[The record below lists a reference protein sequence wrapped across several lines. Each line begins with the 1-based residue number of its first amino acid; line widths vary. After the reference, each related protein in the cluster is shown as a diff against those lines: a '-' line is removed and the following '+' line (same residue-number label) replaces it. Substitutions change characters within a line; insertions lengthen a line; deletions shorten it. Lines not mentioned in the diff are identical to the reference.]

1 MDSNI
6 FDLIK
11 KANDTTLN
19 RHGNLITLERA
30 VFLSWWCDKGDC
42 AFCYMSTQK
51 NKIKDPKKARRNV
64 YNIYAEAE
72 MCKRLDWNIE
82 FLSGGYESFTTQEIK
97 EIATTIKDIT
107 GDGVWLNTGIT
118 DELGEY
124 GSEIKGITGAVE
136 VANPEIHERVCPDE
150 LGEYGSE
157 IKGITG
163 AVEVANPE
171 IHERV
176 CPSKKLEDI
185 SNMLDVAGDLGFK
198 KAITV
203 ILGLGETLEDVGYL
217 MDYIRDHK
225 IDRVI
230 FYSLNPH
237 KETIY
242 ANSSQPASLYY
253 AQVVA
258 QVRLAFPDIEIIC
271 GTWIDN
277 LANIGILILSG
288 ANGITKFPLFKM
300 FGTKYGKRV
309 EEEVKWAGREL
320 KGTFTDKTQLGPEKS
335 EVSPDL
341 DKFIKRYVKESLK
354 NKY

>member
-1 MDSNI
+1 MDSDI

-11 KANDTTLN
+11 KANKTTLKN
-19 RHGNLITLERA
+19 HGNLITLERA

-51 NKIKDPKKARRNV
+51 NKIKDPTKARRNIN
-64 YNIYAEAE
+64 NIYAEAE

-97 EIATTIKDIT
+97 EIATQIKNIT

-118 DELGEY
+118 DELNEY
-124 GSEIKGITGAVE
+124 GSEVKGITGAVE
-136 VANPEIHERVCPDE
+136 VANPKIHE
-150 LGEYGSE
+150 
-157 IKGITG
+157 K
-163 AVEVANPE
+163 
-171 IHERV
+171 V

-198 KAITV
+198 KAITI
-203 ILGLGETLEDVGYL
+203 ILGLGETLEDVN
-217 MDYIRDHK
+217 YIIEYIKDHK

-258 QVRLAFPDIEIIC
+258 QVRLAFPNIEIIC

-309 EEEVKWAGREL
+309 EEEVKWSGREL
-320 KGTFTDKTQLGPEKS
+320 KGTFTDKNMLGPQKS
-335 EVSPDL
+335 EISPEL
-341 DKFIKRYVKESLK
+341 NKFIKRYIKESLK

>member
-1 MDSNI
+1 MESNI
-6 FDLIK
+6 FELIQQ
-11 KANDTTLN
+11 ANDLTLKK
-19 RHGNLITLERA
+19 HGNLITLERA

-51 NKIKDPKKARRNV
+51 DKIKDPSKARRNIN
-64 YNIYAEAE
+64 NIYAEAE

-97 EIATTIKDIT
+97 EIATTIKNIT

-118 DELGEY
+118 DELDEF

-136 VANPEIHERVCPDE
+136 VANPKIHE
-150 LGEYGSE
+150 
-157 IKGITG
+157 K
-163 AVEVANPE
+163 
-171 IHERV
+171 V

-185 SNMLDVAGDLGFK
+185 SNMLDVSNKLGFK
-198 KAITV
+198 KAITI
-203 ILGLGETLEDVGYL
+203 ILGLGETLDDVEYII
-217 MDYIRDHK
+217 DYIKDHK

-320 KGTFTDKTQLGPEKS
+320 KGTFTDKNMLGPQKS
-335 EVSPDL
+335 EINPEL

>member
-6 FDLIK
+6 FELIK
-11 KANDTTLN
+11 KANDTTLKN
-19 RHGNLITLERA
+19 HGNLITLERA

-51 NKIKDPKKARRNV
+51 EKIKDPKKARRNIN
-64 YNIYAEAE
+64 NIYAEAE

-82 FLSGGYESFTTQEIK
+82 FLSGGYKSFSTQEIK

-107 GDGVWLNTGIT
+107 GNGVWLNTGIT
-118 DELGEY
+118 DELSEY
-124 GSEIKGITGAVE
+124 GSEIQGITGAVE
-136 VANPEIHERVCPDE
+136 VANPEIHQ
-150 LGEYGSE
+150 
-157 IKGITG
+157 K
-163 AVEVANPE
+163 
-171 IHERV
+171 V

-198 KAITV
+198 KAITI
-203 ILGLGETLEDVGYL
+203 ILGLGETLDDVNYII
-217 MDYIRDHK
+217 DYIKDHK

-258 QVRLAFPDIEIIC
+258 QVRLAFPNIEIIC

-309 EEEVKWAGREL
+309 EEEVKWAGRNL
-320 KGTFTDKTQLGPEKS
+320 KGTFTDKNMLGPQKS
-335 EVSPDL
+335 EVSPEL

>member
-6 FDLIK
+6 FDQIK
-11 KANDTTLN
+11 KANDVTLKN
-19 RHGNLITLERA
+19 HGNLITLERA

-51 NKIKDPKKARRNV
+51 EKIKDPTKARRNIS
-64 YNIYAEAE
+64 NIYAEAE

-82 FLSGGYESFTTQEIK
+82 FLSGGYKSFTTQEIK
-97 EIATTIKDIT
+97 NIASTIKDIT
-107 GDGVWLNTGIT
+107 GEGVWLNTGIT
-118 DELGEY
+118 DDLDQY
-124 GSEIKGITGAVE
+124 DDEITGITGAVE
-136 VANPEIHERVCPDE
+136 VANPEIH
-150 LGEYGSE
+150 
-157 IKGITG
+157 
-163 AVEVANPE
+163 N
-171 IHERV
+171 RV

-198 KAITV
+198 KAITI
-203 ILGLGETLEDVGYL
+203 ILGLGETLDDVQYII
-217 MDYIRDHK
+217 DYIKEHQ

-253 AQVVA
+253 AQVVS

-320 KGTFTDKTQLGPEKS
+320 KGTFTDKTKLGPEQS
-335 EVSPDL
+335 EISPDL

>member
-1 MDSNI
+1 MDSNLFHEI
-6 FDLIK
+6 E
-11 KANDTTLN
+11 KANKITLKKHSN
-19 RHGNLITLERA
+19 IITLERA
-30 VFLSWWCDKGDC
+30 IFLSWWCDKGDC

-51 NKIKDPKKARRNV
+51 DKIKDPKKARRNI

-72 MCKRLDWNIE
+72 MCKRLNWNIE
-82 FLSGGYESFTTQEIK
+82 FLSGGYKSFTTEEIK
-97 EIATTIKDIT
+97 NIATKINEIT
-107 GDGVWLNTGIT
+107 GEGVWLNTGIT
-118 DELGEY
+118 DELQTY
-124 GSEIKGITGAVE
+124 GKEIKGITGAVE
-136 VANPEIHERVCPDE
+136 VANPKLHEK
-150 LGEYGSE
+150 
-157 IKGITG
+157 I
-163 AVEVANPE
+163 
-171 IHERV
+171 

-185 SNMLDVAGDLGFK
+185 SNMLDTAKDLGFK
-198 KAITV
+198 KAITI
-203 ILGLGETLEDVGYL
+203 ILGLGETLSDVEYL
-217 MDYIRDHK
+217 IDYIKDHN

-258 QVRLAFPDIEIIC
+258 QIRLTFPDIEIIC

-320 KGTFTDKTQLGPEKS
+320 KGTFTDKTQLGNEKS

>member
-6 FDLIK
+6 FDSIK
-11 KANDTTLN
+11 KANEITLKN
-19 RHGNLITLERA
+19 HGDLVTLERA

-51 NKIKDPKKARRNV
+51 NKIKDPTKARRNV
-64 YNIYAEAE
+64 SNIYAEAE

-82 FLSGGYESFTTQEIK
+82 FLSGGYESFTTSEIK
-97 EIATTIKDIT
+97 EIASTIKDIT

-118 DELGEY
+118 DELGEF

-136 VANPEIHERVCPDE
+136 VANPTIH
-150 LGEYGSE
+150 
-157 IKGITG
+157 
-163 AVEVANPE
+163 NN
-171 IHERV
+171 V
-176 CPSKKLEDI
+176 CPSKSLEDI
-185 SNMLDVAGDLGFK
+185 SHMLDTAGDLGFK
-198 KAITV
+198 KAITI
-203 ILGLGETLEDVGYL
+203 ILGLGETLEDVEYVI
-217 MDYIRDHK
+217 DYIKEHK

-242 ANSSQPASLYY
+242 ADESQPASLYY

-258 QVRLAFPDIEIIC
+258 RIRLEFPEIEIIC

-309 EEEVKWAGREL
+309 EEEVKWSGRRL
-320 KGTFTDKTQLGPEKS
+320 KGTFTDKSMLGPEKS
-335 EVSPDL
+335 EISTDL

>member
-1 MDSNI
+1 MIKIVETMDSNI

-11 KANDTTLN
+11 KANEITLKK
-19 RHGNLITLERA
+19 HGDLVTLERA

-51 NKIKDPKKARRNV
+51 NKIKDPTKARRNIS
-64 YNIYAEAE
+64 NIYAEAE

-82 FLSGGYESFTTQEIK
+82 FLSGGYESFSTSEIK
-97 EIATTIKDIT
+97 EIASTIKDIT

-118 DELGEY
+118 DELSEF

-136 VANPEIHERVCPDE
+136 VANPEIH
-150 LGEYGSE
+150 
-157 IKGITG
+157 
-163 AVEVANPE
+163 NN
-171 IHERV
+171 V
-176 CPSKKLEDI
+176 CPSKSLDDI
-185 SNMLDVAGDLGFK
+185 SHMLDTAGDLGFK
-198 KAITV
+198 KAITI
-203 ILGLGETLEDVGYL
+203 ILGLGETLDDVEYVI
-217 MDYIRDHK
+217 DYIKEHK

-242 ANSSQPASLYY
+242 ADESQPASLYY

-258 QVRLAFPDIEIIC
+258 RVRLEFPDIEIIC

-309 EEEVKWAGREL
+309 EEEVKWSGRRL
-320 KGTFTDKTQLGPEKS
+320 KGTFTDKNKLGPEKS
-335 EVSPDL
+335 EISPDL

>member
-6 FDLIK
+6 FDLVK
-11 KANDTTLN
+11 KANEVTLKK
-19 RHGNLITLERA
+19 HGNLVTLERA

-51 NKIKDPKKARRNV
+51 NKIKDPKKARRNTN
-64 YNIYAEAE
+64 NIYAESE

-82 FLSGGYESFTTQEIK
+82 FLSGGYESFTTKEIK
-97 EIATTIKDIT
+97 TIATTIKDIT

-118 DELGEY
+118 DELSEY

-136 VANPEIHERVCPDE
+136 VANPKIHE
-150 LGEYGSE
+150 
-157 IKGITG
+157 K
-163 AVEVANPE
+163 
-171 IHERV
+171 V
-176 CPSKKLEDI
+176 CPSKPLTDI

-198 KAITV
+198 KAITI
-203 ILGLGETLEDVGYL
+203 ILGLGETLNDVEYVI
-217 MDYIRDHK
+217 DYIRDHK

-335 EVSPDL
+335 EVSPEL

>member
-1 MDSNI
+1 MESNI

-11 KANDTTLN
+11 DANELTLK
-19 RHGNLITLERA
+19 RHGRLVTLERA

-51 NKIKDPKKARRNV
+51 NKIKDPTKARRNIN
-64 YNIYAEAE
+64 NIYAEAE

-82 FLSGGYESFTTQEIK
+82 FLSGGYESFTIQEIK
-97 EIATTIKDIT
+97 EISSTIKDIT

-118 DELGEY
+118 NELSEF

-136 VANPEIHERVCPDE
+136 VANPKIH
-150 LGEYGSE
+150 
-157 IKGITG
+157 
-163 AVEVANPE
+163 NN
-171 IHERV
+171 V
-176 CPSKKLEDI
+176 CPSKSLEDI
-185 SNMLDVAGDLGFK
+185 SDMLDTAGDLGFK
-198 KAITV
+198 KAITI
-203 ILGLGETLEDVGYL
+203 ILGLGEKLDDVEYVI
-217 MDYIRDHK
+217 DYISEHK

-242 ANSSQPASLYY
+242 ADKSQPASFYY

-258 QVRLAFPDIEIIC
+258 RVRLEFPEIEIIC

-309 EEEVKWAGREL
+309 EEEVKWAGRDL
-320 KGTFTDKTQLGPEKS
+320 KGTFTDKNQLGSEKS
-335 EVSPDL
+335 EISPDL
-341 DKFIKRYVKESLK
+341 DKFIKRYIKESLK

>member
-11 KANDTTLN
+11 NANDTTLKK
-19 RHGNLITLERA
+19 HGNLITLERA

-51 NKIKDPKKARRNV
+51 DKIKDPKKARRNIN
-64 YNIYAEAE
+64 NIYAEAE

-82 FLSGGYESFTTQEIK
+82 FLSGGYESFSTQEIK
-97 EIATTIKDIT
+97 TIATTIKEIT

-118 DELGEY
+118 DELSEY

-136 VANPEIHERVCPDE
+136 VANPEIH
-150 LGEYGSE
+150 
-157 IKGITG
+157 K
-163 AVEVANPE
+163 
-171 IHERV
+171 RV

-185 SNMLDVAGDLGFK
+185 SSMLDVAGDLGFK
-198 KAITV
+198 KAITI
-203 ILGLGETLEDVGYL
+203 ILGLGETLEDIQYII
-217 MDYIRDHK
+217 DYIKDHK

-320 KGTFTDKTQLGPEKS
+320 KGTFTNKDMLGSQKS
-335 EVSPDL
+335 EISSDL
-341 DKFIKRYVKESLK
+341 NKFIKRYVKESLK

>member
-1 MDSNI
+1 MKNTGEI
-6 FDLIK
+6 LDLIK
-11 KANDTTLN
+11 NANEITLKN
-19 RHGNLITLERA
+19 HSNKVYLERA
-30 VFLSWWCDKGDC
+30 IFLSWYCDKGDC

-51 NKIKDPKKARRNV
+51 DKILDPSKAKRRIP
-64 YNIYAEAE
+64 NILAEAE

-82 FLSGGYESFTTQEIK
+82 FLSGGYKTFTTKQ
-97 EIATTIKDIT
+97 IKDIAIEIKNIT
-107 GDGVWLNTGIT
+107 NKCVWLNTGIT
-118 DELGEY
+118 KELDEY
-124 GSEIKGITGAVE
+124 SDEIIGITGAVE
-136 VANPEIHERVCPDE
+136 TVNPELHKKI
-150 LGEYGSE
+150 
-157 IKGITG
+157 
-163 AVEVANPE
+163 
-171 IHERV
+171 
-176 CPSKKLEDI
+176 CPSKPLDDI
-185 SNMLDVAGDLGFK
+185 SEMLDTAKDLGFK
-198 KAITV
+198 KAITI
-203 ILGLGETLEDVGYL
+203 ILGLGETLDDINYL
-217 MDYIRDHK
+217 IQYIKDHD

-253 AQVVA
+253 AEVVSTI
-258 QVRLAFPDIEIIC
+258 RLNFPNIEIIC

-320 KGTFTDKTQLGPEKS
+320 QGTFTDKNKLGPEKS
-335 EVSPDL
+335 EYNNKL
-341 DKFIKRYVKESLK
+341 DKYIKRYIKESLK

>member
-11 KANDTTLN
+11 KANDVTLKN
-19 RHGNLITLERA
+19 HGNLITLERA

-51 NKIKDPKKARRNV
+51 DKIKDPKKARRNLS
-64 YNIYAEAE
+64 NIYAEAE

-97 EIATTIKDIT
+97 TIATTIKDIT

-136 VANPEIHERVCPDE
+136 VANPEIH
-150 LGEYGSE
+150 
-157 IKGITG
+157 
-163 AVEVANPE
+163 N
-171 IHERV
+171 RV
-176 CPSKKLEDI
+176 CPSKKLSDI
-185 SNMLDVAGDLGFK
+185 SNMLDVAGDLGYK
-198 KAITV
+198 KAITI
-203 ILGLGETLEDVGYL
+203 ILGLGETLEDTNYII
-217 MDYIRDHK
+217 DYIKDHK

-237 KETIY
+237 KETVY

-253 AQVVA
+253 AQVVTR
-258 QVRLAFPDIEIIC
+258 VRLTFPEIEIIC

-320 KGTFTDKTQLGPEKS
+320 KGTFTDKNMLGPQES
-335 EVSPDL
+335 EISPEL
-341 DKFIKRYVKESLK
+341 NKFIKRYVKESLK

>member
-11 KANDTTLN
+11 KADETTLKN
-19 RHGNLITLERA
+19 HGDLITLERA

-51 NKIKDPKKARRNV
+51 DKIKDPKKARRNV
-64 YNIYAEAE
+64 SNIYAEAE
-72 MCKRLDWNIE
+72 MCRRLDWNIE
-82 FLSGGYESFTTQEIK
+82 FLSGGYESFTTYEIK

-118 DELGEY
+118 DDLAEFGD
-124 GSEIKGITGAVE
+124 EIKGITGAVE
-136 VANPEIHERVCPDE
+136 VANPEIH
-150 LGEYGSE
+150 
-157 IKGITG
+157 
-163 AVEVANPE
+163 N
-171 IHERV
+171 RV

-185 SNMLDVAGDLGFK
+185 SGMLDVAGDLGFK
-198 KAITV
+198 KAITI
-203 ILGLGETLEDVGYL
+203 ILGLGETLDDV
-217 MDYIRDHK
+217 DYIIDYIKDHK

-258 QVRLAFPDIEIIC
+258 QVRLAFPEIEIIC

-309 EEEVKWAGREL
+309 EEEVKWTGRRL
-320 KGTFTDKTQLGPEKS
+320 KGTFTDKSQLGPEKS

>member
-1 MDSNI
+1 MD

-11 KANDTTLN
+11 KANEITLKN
-19 RHGNLITLERA
+19 HGNLITLERA

-51 NKIKDPKKARRNV
+51 EKIKDPQKARRNIN
-64 YNIYAEAE
+64 NIFAEAE

-97 EIATTIKDIT
+97 NIAEKIKNIT

-118 DELGEY
+118 DELSEY
-124 GSEIKGITGAVE
+124 KSEIKGITGAVE
-136 VANPEIHERVCPDE
+136 VANPKIH
-150 LGEYGSE
+150 
-157 IKGITG
+157 KK
-163 AVEVANPE
+163 
-171 IHERV
+171 V
-176 CPSKKLEDI
+176 CPSKKLDDI

-198 KAITV
+198 KAITI
-203 ILGLGETLEDVGYL
+203 ILGLGETLEDVGYII
-217 MDYIRDHK
+217 DYIKEHK

-253 AQVVA
+253 AQVVS
-258 QVRLAFPDIEIIC
+258 QIRLAFPNIEIIC

-320 KGTFTDKTQLGPEKS
+320 KGTFTDKEKLGPEKS
-335 EVSPDL
+335 EISPDL

>member
-1 MDSNI
+1 MDDNI

-11 KANDTTLN
+11 KANDITLKN
-19 RHGNLITLERA
+19 HGNLITLERA

-51 NKIKDPKKARRNV
+51 EKIKDPTKARRNV
-64 YNIYAEAE
+64 SNIYAEAE
-72 MCKRLDWNIE
+72 MCRRLDWNIE
-82 FLSGGYESFTTQEIK
+82 FLSGGYKSFTTQEIK
-97 EIATTIKDIT
+97 DIATTIKEIT
-107 GDGVWLNTGIT
+107 GEGVWLNTGIT
-118 DELGEY
+118 DDLDQY
-124 GSEIKGITGAVE
+124 GDEITGITGAVE
-136 VANPEIHERVCPDE
+136 VANPEIH
-150 LGEYGSE
+150 
-157 IKGITG
+157 
-163 AVEVANPE
+163 N
-171 IHERV
+171 RV

-198 KAITV
+198 KAITI
-203 ILGLGETLEDVGYL
+203 ILGLGETLEDVGYII
-217 MDYIRDHK
+217 DYIKEHQ

-237 KETIY
+237 KETVY

-253 AQVVA
+253 AQVVS

-320 KGTFTDKTQLGPEKS
+320 KGTFTDKSKLGPEKS

-341 DKFIKRYVKESLK
+341 DRFIKRYVKESLK

>member
-1 MDSNI
+1 MDPNI
-6 FDLIK
+6 FDMIK
-11 KANDTTLN
+11 KANDITLKN
-19 RHGNLITLERA
+19 HGNLITLERA

-51 NKIKDPKKARRNV
+51 EKIKDPTKARRNIS
-64 YNIYAEAE
+64 NIFAEAE

-82 FLSGGYESFTTQEIK
+82 FLSGGYKSFTTQEIK
-97 EIATTIKDIT
+97 NIATTIKDIT

-118 DELGEY
+118 DDLDQY
-124 GSEIKGITGAVE
+124 GDEITGITGAVE
-136 VANPEIHERVCPDE
+136 VTNPEIH
-150 LGEYGSE
+150 
-157 IKGITG
+157 
-163 AVEVANPE
+163 NM
-171 IHERV
+171 V

-198 KAITV
+198 KAITI
-203 ILGLGETLEDVGYL
+203 ILGLGETLDDVEYII
-217 MDYIRDHK
+217 DYIKAHQ

-237 KETIY
+237 KETVY

-253 AQVVA
+253 AQVVS

-320 KGTFTDKTQLGPEKS
+320 KGTFTDKSKLGPEQS
-335 EVSPDL
+335 EISPDL

>member
-11 KANDTTLN
+11 NANETTLKN
-19 RHGNLITLERA
+19 HGDLITLERA

-51 NKIKDPKKARRNV
+51 DKIKDPAKARRNV
-64 YNIYAEAE
+64 SNIYAEAE

-82 FLSGGYESFTTQEIK
+82 FLSGGYKSFTTQEIK
-97 EIATTIKDIT
+97 DIATTIKDIT

-118 DELGEY
+118 DDLDQY

-136 VANPEIHERVCPDE
+136 VANPKIH
-150 LGEYGSE
+150 
-157 IKGITG
+157 
-163 AVEVANPE
+163 N
-171 IHERV
+171 RV

-185 SNMLDVAGDLGFK
+185 SNMLDIAGDLGFK
-198 KAITV
+198 KAITI
-203 ILGLGETLEDVGYL
+203 ILGLGETLDDV
-217 MDYIRDHK
+217 DYIIDYIKDHK

-237 KETIY
+237 KETVY

-309 EEEVKWAGREL
+309 EEEVKWAGRQL
-320 KGTFTDKTQLGPEKS
+320 KGTFTDKSKLGPEQS

-341 DKFIKRYVKESLK
+341 DRFIKRYVKESLK

>member
-11 KANDTTLN
+11 DANDITLKN
-19 RHGNLITLERA
+19 HGNLITLERA

-51 NKIKDPKKARRNV
+51 EKIKDPKKARRNIS
-64 YNIYAEAE
+64 NIYAEAE

-118 DELGEY
+118 DELEEY

-136 VANPEIHERVCPDE
+136 VANPQIHE
-150 LGEYGSE
+150 
-157 IKGITG
+157 K
-163 AVEVANPE
+163 
-171 IHERV
+171 V
-176 CPSKKLEDI
+176 CPSKKLDDI

-198 KAITV
+198 KAITI
-203 ILGLGETLEDVGYL
+203 ILGLGETLDDVAYII
-217 MDYIRDHK
+217 DYIQDHK

-237 KETIY
+237 KETVY

-258 QVRLAFPDIEIIC
+258 QIRLAFPDIEIIC

-309 EEEVKWAGREL
+309 EEEVKWAGRDL
-320 KGTFTDKTQLGPEKS
+320 KGTFTDKNMLGPQKS
-335 EVSPDL
+335 EVSPEL
-341 DKFIKRYVKESLK
+341 DKFIKRYIKESLK

>member
-1 MDSNI
+1 MESDI
-6 FDLIK
+6 FELIS
-11 KANDTTLN
+11 KANDLTLKK
-19 RHGNLITLERA
+19 HGNLITLERA

-51 NKIKDPKKARRNV
+51 NKIKDPAKARRNV
-64 YNIYAEAE
+64 SNIYAEAE

-82 FLSGGYESFTTQEIK
+82 FLSGGYESFTTTEIK
-97 EIATTIKDIT
+97 EIATTIKNIT

-118 DELGEY
+118 NELSEFGT
-124 GSEIKGITGAVE
+124 EIKGITGAVE
-136 VANPEIHERVCPDE
+136 VANPEIHE
-150 LGEYGSE
+150 
-157 IKGITG
+157 K
-163 AVEVANPE
+163 
-171 IHERV
+171 V
-176 CPSKKLEDI
+176 CPSKKLDDI
-185 SNMLDVAGDLGFK
+185 SNMLDVSGDLGFK
-198 KAITV
+198 KAITI
-203 ILGLGETLEDVGYL
+203 ILGLGETLDDVDYVI
-217 MDYIRDHK
+217 DYIKDHE

-237 KETIY
+237 KETVY

-253 AQVVA
+253 AQVVSR
-258 QVRLAFPDIEIIC
+258 VRLAFPDIEIIC

-320 KGTFTDKTQLGPEKS
+320 KGTFTNKEMLGPEKS
-335 EVSPDL
+335 EISPEL

>member
-1 MDSNI
+1 MASDL

-11 KANDTTLN
+11 KANEVTLKE
-19 RHGNLITLERA
+19 HGDLITLERA

-51 NKIKDPKKARRNV
+51 EKIKDPQKARRNV
-64 YNIYAEAE
+64 NNIYAEAE
-72 MCKRLDWNIE
+72 MCNRLDWNIE
-82 FLSGGYESFTTQEIK
+82 FLSGGYKSFTTQEIK
-97 EIATTIKDIT
+97 EIATTIKNIT

-118 DELGEY
+118 DELDAY

-136 VANPEIHERVCPDE
+136 VANPQ
-150 LGEYGSE
+150 
-157 IKGITG
+157 
-163 AVEVANPE
+163 

-176 CPSKKLEDI
+176 CPSKKLSDI

-198 KAITV
+198 KAITI
-203 ILGLGETLEDVGYL
+203 ILGLGETLDDVDYII
-217 MDYIRDHK
+217 DYIRDHK

-237 KETIY
+237 KETVY

-258 QVRLAFPDIEIIC
+258 QVRLAFPNIEIIC

-309 EEEVKWAGREL
+309 EEEVKWAGRQL
-320 KGTFTDKTQLGPEKS
+320 KGTFTDKNKLGPEKS
-335 EVSPDL
+335 DISPEL

>member
-11 KANDTTLN
+11 KANEITLKN
-19 RHGNLITLERA
+19 HGNLITLERA

-51 NKIKDPKKARRNV
+51 EKIKDPKKARRNV
-64 YNIYAEAE
+64 NNIYAEAE
-72 MCKRLDWNIE
+72 MCRRLDWNIE

-97 EIATTIKDIT
+97 NIAFTIKEIT

-118 DELGEY
+118 DELNEY

-136 VANPEIHERVCPDE
+136 VANPEIH
-150 LGEYGSE
+150 
-157 IKGITG
+157 
-163 AVEVANPE
+163 N
-171 IHERV
+171 RV

-198 KAITV
+198 KAITI
-203 ILGLGETLEDVGYL
+203 ILGLGETLEDVS
-217 MDYIRDHK
+217 YIINYIKDHK

-237 KETIY
+237 KETVY

-300 FGTKYGKRV
+300 FATKYGKRV

-320 KGTFTDKTQLGPEKS
+320 KGTFTNKDMLGPQKS
-335 EVSPDL
+335 EISPDL

>member
-1 MDSNI
+1 MDYNI

-11 KANDTTLN
+11 KANDITLKN
-19 RHGNLITLERA
+19 HGNLITLERA

-51 NKIKDPKKARRNV
+51 EKINDPKKARRNIS
-64 YNIYAEAE
+64 NIYAEAE

-82 FLSGGYESFTTQEIK
+82 FLSGGYDSFTTQEIK
-97 EIATTIKDIT
+97 EIATNIKNIT

-118 DELGEY
+118 DELNDY
-124 GSEIKGITGAVE
+124 GNEIKGITGAVE
-136 VANPEIHERVCPDE
+136 VANPEIH
-150 LGEYGSE
+150 
-157 IKGITG
+157 KK
-163 AVEVANPE
+163 
-171 IHERV
+171 V

-185 SNMLDVAGDLGFK
+185 SNMLDVSGDLGFK
-198 KAITV
+198 KAITI
-203 ILGLGETLEDVGYL
+203 ILGLGETLDDVGYII
-217 MDYIRDHK
+217 DYIKEHK

-237 KETIY
+237 KETVY

-253 AQVVA
+253 AQVVS

-320 KGTFTDKTQLGPEKS
+320 KGTFTDKDKLGPEKS
-335 EVSPDL
+335 EVSPEL

>member
-1 MDSNI
+1 MDFNI

-11 KANDTTLN
+11 KANEITLKK
-19 RHGNLITLERA
+19 HGDLITLERA

-51 NKIKDPKKARRNV
+51 EKIKDPKKARRNIN
-64 YNIYAEAE
+64 NIYAEAE
-72 MCKRLDWNIE
+72 MCRRLDWNIE

-97 EIATTIKDIT
+97 EIATNIKNIT

-118 DELGEY
+118 DELNQY
-124 GSEIKGITGAVE
+124 SSEIKGITGAVE
-136 VANPEIHERVCPDE
+136 VANPKIHE
-150 LGEYGSE
+150 
-157 IKGITG
+157 K
-163 AVEVANPE
+163 
-171 IHERV
+171 V
-176 CPSKKLEDI
+176 CPSKKLDDI
-185 SNMLDVAGDLGFK
+185 SNMLDIAGDLGFK
-198 KAITV
+198 KAITI
-203 ILGLGETLEDVGYL
+203 ILGLGETLDDVSYII
-217 MDYIRDHK
+217 DYIRYHK

-237 KETIY
+237 KDTIY
-242 ANSSQPASLYY
+242 SNSSQPPSLYY

-309 EEEVKWAGREL
+309 EEEVKWAGRQL
-320 KGTFTDKTQLGPEKS
+320 KGTFTNKTQLGSKES
-335 EVSPDL
+335 EVSPEL

>member
-1 MDSNI
+1 MDFNI
-6 FDLIK
+6 FDMIK
-11 KANDTTLN
+11 KANDITLKN
-19 RHGNLITLERA
+19 HGNLITLERA

-51 NKIKDPKKARRNV
+51 EKIKDPTKARRNIS
-64 YNIYAEAE
+64 NIFAEAE

-82 FLSGGYESFTTQEIK
+82 FLSGGYKSFTTQEIK
-97 EIATTIKDIT
+97 NIATTIKDIT

-118 DELGEY
+118 DDLDQY
-124 GSEIKGITGAVE
+124 GDEITGITGAVE
-136 VANPEIHERVCPDE
+136 VANPEIH
-150 LGEYGSE
+150 
-157 IKGITG
+157 
-163 AVEVANPE
+163 N
-171 IHERV
+171 RV
-176 CPSKKLEDI
+176 CPSKKLDDI
-185 SNMLDVAGDLGFK
+185 SHMLDVAGDLKFK
-198 KAITV
+198 KAITI
-203 ILGLGETLEDVGYL
+203 ILGLGETLDDVEYVI
-217 MDYIRDHK
+217 DYIKDHK

-237 KETIY
+237 KETVY

-320 KGTFTDKTQLGPEKS
+320 KGTFTDKSKLGPEQS

>member
-1 MDSNI
+1 MDPDI
-6 FDLIK
+6 FDLMK
-11 KANDTTLN
+11 KANKTTLEK
-19 RHGNLITLERA
+19 HGNLITLERA

-51 NKIKDPKKARRNV
+51 NKIKDPAKARRNMN
-64 YNIYAEAE
+64 NIFAEAE

-97 EIATTIKDIT
+97 HIATTIKDIT

-118 DELGEY
+118 DEL
-124 GSEIKGITGAVE
+124 A
-136 VANPEIHERVCPDE
+136 
-150 LGEYGSE
+150 EYGSE

-176 CPSKKLEDI
+176 CPSKKLDDI
-185 SNMLDVAGDLGFK
+185 SNMLDTAHDLGFK
-198 KAITV
+198 KAITI
-203 ILGLGETLEDVGYL
+203 ILGLGETLDDV
-217 MDYIRDHK
+217 DYIINYIKDHK

-242 ANSSQPASLYY
+242 ADSSQPASLYY
-253 AQVVA
+253 AQVVS

-320 KGTFTDKTQLGPEKS
+320 KGTFTDKTKLGPKES
-335 EVSPDL
+335 DVSPDL

>member
-6 FDLIK
+6 FELIE
-11 KANDTTLN
+11 KANSTTLKE
-19 RHGNLITLERA
+19 HGNLITLERA
-30 VFLSWWCDKGDC
+30 IFLSWWCDKGDC

-51 NKIKDPKKARRNV
+51 NKIKDPHKARRNV
-64 YNIYAEAE
+64 NNIFAEAE

-82 FLSGGYESFTTQEIK
+82 FLSGGYKSFTTQEIK
-97 EIATTIKDIT
+97 NIATTINDIT

-118 DELGEY
+118 DELTEY

-136 VANPEIHERVCPDE
+136 VANPKIHQ
-150 LGEYGSE
+150 
-157 IKGITG
+157 K
-163 AVEVANPE
+163 
-171 IHERV
+171 V
-176 CPSKKLEDI
+176 CPSKKLDDI
-185 SNMLDVAGDLGFK
+185 SNMLDVAGDFGFK
-198 KAITV
+198 KAITI
-203 ILGLGETLEDVGYL
+203 ILGLGETLDDVEYII
-217 MDYIRDHK
+217 DYIRDHK

-242 ANSSQPASLYY
+242 AESSQPASLYY

-258 QVRLAFPDIEIIC
+258 QVRLAFPEIEIIC

-320 KGTFTDKTQLGPEKS
+320 KGTFTDKSQLGEEKS
-335 EVSPDL
+335 EVSNEL
-341 DKFIKRYVKESLK
+341 DRFIKRYVKESLK

>member
-1 MDSNI
+1 MDYNT

-11 KANDTTLN
+11 KANEITLKN
-19 RHGNLITLERA
+19 HGDLVTLERA

-51 NKIKDPKKARRNV
+51 NKIKDPTKARRNIS
-64 YNIYAEAE
+64 NIYAEAE

-82 FLSGGYESFTTQEIK
+82 FLSGGYESFTTSEIK
-97 EIATTIKDIT
+97 EIASTIKDIT

-118 DELGEY
+118 DELEEFS
-124 GSEIKGITGAVE
+124 SEIKGITGAVE
-136 VANPEIHERVCPDE
+136 VANPEIH
-150 LGEYGSE
+150 
-157 IKGITG
+157 
-163 AVEVANPE
+163 N
-171 IHERV
+171 RV
-176 CPSKKLEDI
+176 CPSKSLDDI
-185 SNMLDVAGDLGFK
+185 SNMLDTAGDLGFK
-198 KAITV
+198 KAITI
-203 ILGLGETLEDVGYL
+203 ILGLGETLEDVEYVI
-217 MDYIRDHK
+217 DYIKEHK

-242 ANSSQPASLYY
+242 ADSCQPASLYY

-258 QVRLAFPDIEIIC
+258 RVRLEFPDIEIIC

-309 EEEVKWAGREL
+309 EEEVRWAGRRL
-320 KGTFTDKTQLGPEKS
+320 KGTFTDKDMLGSEKS
-335 EVSPDL
+335 EISPDL
-341 DKFIKRYVKESLK
+341 DKFIKRYVKESIK

>member
-6 FDLIK
+6 FDLMK
-11 KANDTTLN
+11 KANKTTLEK
-19 RHGNLITLERA
+19 HGNLITLERA
-30 VFLSWWCDKGDC
+30 VFLSWWCNKGDC

-51 NKIKDPKKARRNV
+51 NKIKDPSKARRNMN
-64 YNIYAEAE
+64 NIFAEAE

-97 EIATTIKDIT
+97 HIATTIKDIT

-118 DELGEY
+118 DEL
-124 GSEIKGITGAVE
+124 
-136 VANPEIHERVCPDE
+136 D
-150 LGEYGSE
+150 EYGSE

-176 CPSKKLEDI
+176 CPSKKLDDI
-185 SNMLDVAGDLGFK
+185 SNMLDTANDLGFK
-198 KAITV
+198 KAITI
-203 ILGLGETLEDVGYL
+203 ILGLGETLDDVDYL
-217 MDYIRDHK
+217 IDYIRDHK

-242 ANSSQPASLYY
+242 ADSSQPASLYY
-253 AQVVA
+253 AQVVS

-320 KGTFTDKTQLGPEKS
+320 KGTFTDKSKLGPEKS

>member
-11 KANDTTLN
+11 KANDITLKN
-19 RHGNLITLERA
+19 HGNLITLERA

-51 NKIKDPKKARRNV
+51 NKIKDPKKARRNI

-72 MCKRLDWNIE
+72 MCRRLDWNIE

-97 EIATTIKDIT
+97 EIATTIKEIT

-118 DELGEY
+118 DELEEF

-136 VANPEIHERVCPDE
+136 VANPDIH
-150 LGEYGSE
+150 
-157 IKGITG
+157 K
-163 AVEVANPE
+163 
-171 IHERV
+171 RV

-185 SNMLDVAGDLGFK
+185 SNMMDVAGDLGFK
-198 KAITV
+198 KAITI
-203 ILGLGETLEDVGYL
+203 ILGLGETLEDVNYL
-217 MDYIRDHK
+217 IDYIKEHK

-253 AQVVA
+253 AQVVS
-258 QVRLAFPDIEIIC
+258 QVRLAFPEIEIIC

-320 KGTFTDKTQLGPEKS
+320 KGTFTDKSQLGPEKS

>member
-11 KANDTTLN
+11 NANETTLKN
-19 RHGNLITLERA
+19 HGNLITLERA

-51 NKIKDPKKARRNV
+51 EKIKDPTKARRNV
-64 YNIYAEAE
+64 SNIYAEAE

-82 FLSGGYESFTTQEIK
+82 FLSGGYKSFTTQEIK
-97 EIATTIKDIT
+97 DIATTIKDIT

-118 DELGEY
+118 DDLDQY
-124 GSEIKGITGAVE
+124 SSEIKGITGAVE
-136 VANPEIHERVCPDE
+136 VANPEIH
-150 LGEYGSE
+150 
-157 IKGITG
+157 
-163 AVEVANPE
+163 N
-171 IHERV
+171 RV

-198 KAITV
+198 KAITI
-203 ILGLGETLEDVGYL
+203 ILGLGETLDDVDYVI
-217 MDYIRDHK
+217 DYIKDHQ
-225 IDRVI
+225 IDRII

-309 EEEVKWAGREL
+309 EEEVKWAGRQL
-320 KGTFTDKTQLGPEKS
+320 KGTFTDKTKLGPKKS
-335 EVSPDL
+335 EVSPEL